1 MQNLSAFKT
10 LLHKPA
16 KVVVTTH
23 QKPDADALG
32 SSLALS
38 AYLEKLGHKVSVI
51 SPTDY
56 PDFLTWMKGNDSVI
70 NFENGNEDLSK
81 KLIDEAEII
90 FCLDFSSLNRIN
102 GLGDMVAQSSANKV
116 VIDHHLEPEDFA
128 DYIEWDTSASATAE
142 LLFDLIVAM
151 GDKNLIDK
159 DIAESLYAGIMTDT
173 GSFRHPNT
181 TQNVLRIAADLVS
194 IGADVAMVA
203 KLIYDNNSI
212 ERLRFLGYSLSEKLK
227 TLKEFNAAYFAISRE
242 DLKKF
247 KSKTGDTEGLV
258 NYALSIKGINFAAL
272 IMDRGDEIKLS
283 FRSVGEFSV
292 NDFARKHFNGGGHK
306 NASGGSSSDTLQVT
320 VEKFE
325 KLIMEYKYELN
336 PKLKKVNA

>member
-1 MQNLSAFKT
+1 MQNLSAFKA

-16 KVVVTTH
+16 RVVVTTH

-38 AYLEKLGHKVSVI
+38 AYLQKLDHMVSVI

-56 PDFLTWMKGNDSVI
+56 PDFLTWMKGEDSVI
-70 NFENGNEDLSK
+70 DFEDGNMELSK
-81 KLIDEAEII
+81 KLIEEAEII
-90 FCLDFSSLNRIN
+90 FCLDFSSLSRIN
-102 GLGDMVAQSSANKV
+102 GLGDMVAKSTAIKV

-128 DYIEWDTSASATAE
+128 NYIEWDTAASATAE
-142 LLFDLIVAM
+142 LLYDLIVDL
-151 GDKNLIDK
+151 GDGHLIDR
-159 DIAESLYAGIMTDT
+159 DIAECLYAGIMTDT

-181 TQNVLRIAADLVS
+181 TQNVLKIAAEL
-194 IGADVAMVA
+194 IGHGADAAMVA

-212 ERLRFLGYSLSEKLK
+212 ERLRFLGFSLSERLK
-227 TLKEFNAAYFAISRE
+227 TLKEYNAAYISISKE

-247 KSKTGDTEGLV
+247 NSKTGDTEGLV
-258 NYALSIKGINFAAL
+258 NYALSIKGIKVAAL
-272 IMDRGDEIKLS
+272 IIDRDDEIKLS
-283 FRSVGEFSV
+283 FRSVGDFSV
-292 NDFARKHFNGGGHK
+292 NDFARNHFNGGGHK
-306 NASGGSSSDTLQVT
+306 NAAGGVSSLSLQET

-325 KLIMEYKYELN
+325 KLIEKYKYELN